1 MFNTHCVCP
10 LVIPFQL
17 SFIQQIFTEYHLSEK
32 YTFESVRCWSTVGS
46 SVQVRWI
53 QESMAGE
60 KVVVE
65 DSVCNHSM
73 SLCTRAWSSEKKWE
87 SYVQFVKA
95 INSAIWKD
103 RRLALPWTR
112 MEEVLRPD
120 NTHMT
125 ANTGDIGSI
134 SGSGRSPGGGNGNPL

>member
-10 LVIPFQL
+10 LGIAFHL

-32 YTFESVRCWSTVGS
+32 YTFESVRFWGIVGS
-46 SVQVRWI
+46 SIQVRWI
-53 QESMAGE
+53 QDSMAGE
-60 KVVVE
+60 RVVVE
-65 DSVCNHSM
+65 DSVYNHSM

-87 SYVQFVKA
+87 SYVWFVKA
-95 INSAIWKD
+95 INIAIWKD

-134 SGSGRSPGGGNGNPL
+134 PGSGRSPGEGHGNPL